1 MMNIDGSILSKL
13 TDDQKKKV
21 EATQSPE
28 ELLALAKEAGYEI
41 TPEQLEAV
49 AGGIDW
55 IECPG
60 QRAGQLCPLSCN
72 LISRKKIRIQF
83 IRN

>member
-21 EATQSPE
+21 EAAQSPE

-60 QRAGQLCPLSCN
+60 HGHNCPARCPA
-72 LISRKKIRIQF
+72 I
-83 IRN
+83 